1 MGRTAKQITA
11 REIKALRHSA
21 KDGKRATR
29 YGLGETRFYL
39 WVYPTNKKEFYYKS
53 ISGQWHKLGE
63 LTELYTRERA
73 KQDYSKLYAQDALN
87 LLEKTP
93 KQRATAPTLK
103 QCYDE
108 FFTQAYALRGEVG
121 TREYENDLR
130 KRKDAKKRLPKWILQ
145 PLGDK
150 LLSELNAQ
158 ILINNFTKN
167 PDELPTRETTKKCL
181 IVFKT
186 LLKQAKIRGLI
197 DDLAFIDQARSEL
210 KEILPTAPKNRKE
223 RATLLDDK
231 NRLDEQKTSELI
243 KCVMGGKMSLN
254 AKLLFAFMMINP
266 QRQNELRHLRASDLT
281 RDKTAIKYHAHN
293 NKTSAQALIPLSPQG
308 RRIIE
313 LALKISGGKYI
324 FSINSTPISDNT
336 LNKFIKENG
345 LNFTMHSIRAT
356 FATSIQASDEL
367 GENSIYRK
375 KLADVI
381 MLHITQS
388 AVDKAYFLEQAKQ
401 SELLRVL
408 EFWAN
413 KMENLGLDIDYL
425 EQQVKDLLKE

>member
-11 REIKALRHSA
+11 REIKTLRHSA
-21 KDGKRATR
+21 KDGK
-29 YGLGETRFYL
+29 
-39 WVYPTNKKEFYYKS
+39 
-53 ISGQWHKLGE
+53 
-63 LTELYTRERA
+63 
-73 KQDYSKLYAQDALN
+73 
-87 LLEKTP
+87 
-93 KQRATAPTLK
+93 
-103 QCYDE
+103 
-108 FFTQAYALRGEVG
+108 
-121 TREYENDLR
+121 
-130 KRKDAKKRLPKWILQ
+130 
-145 PLGDK
+145 
-150 LLSELNAQ
+150 
-158 ILINNFTKN
+158 
-167 PDELPTRETTKKCL
+167 
-181 IVFKT
+181 
-186 LLKQAKIRGLI
+186 
-197 DDLAFIDQARSEL
+197 
-210 KEILPTAPKNRKE
+210 

-231 NRLDEQKTSELI
+231 NRLDEQKASELI

-324 FSINSTPISDNT
+324 FSINNTPISDNT

-425 EQQVKDLLKE
+425 EQQVKDLLNE